1 MKILFTISFL
11 LSTLI
16 LYSQYEII
24 PSKNS
29 FYKIKKNYKPDT
41 LKLGNYNI
49 VKIQYDKTY
58 EVSNEVYSK
67 FTEIIYLINDSII
80 IKSYTCKDDF
90 AIERRKSNLFLLP
103 DSSLGIVNYAYDNAY
118 ANGANGAC
126 GYDYM
131 NIYNIRKDLT
141 YYKFLGINFPLCQF
155 GILIN
160 GKAIFGR
167 DESYQ
172 LPNSNFILKRK
183 NEESELVKII
193 PRINKAGDKLILRLI
208 STDINDNS
216 TEVDLPIKFIKTKN
230 RFTFTYL
237 KPIER

>member
-1 MKILFTISFL
+1 
-11 LSTLI
+11 
-16 LYSQYEII
+16 
-24 PSKNS
+24 
-29 FYKIKKNYKPDT
+29 
-41 LKLGNYNI
+41 
-49 VKIQYDKTY
+49 
-58 EVSNEVYSK
+58 
-67 FTEIIYLINDSII
+67 
-80 IKSYTCKDDF
+80 
-90 AIERRKSNLFLLP
+90 
-103 DSSLGIVNYAYDNAY
+103 
-118 ANGANGAC
+118 
-126 GYDYM
+126 M